1 MQKNLYIIS
10 DHNLWYGNTAAVSRM
25 NLYAKA
31 LVRGGDNVR
40 VFLISVQNYHIRKEF
55 VEVEKN
61 IYTHANE
68 VNSKGYKGNV
78 KRIIGNIKFAINL
91 GKTITSHNAYKVFLI
106 YPSLSL
112 SFTLVLFLLLKTKKY
127 SKLFF
132 EVNEIRKYLLNKST
146 VSIKGF
152 ILHHYIKT
160 KIHLY
165 ESIWAYSQG
174 LICISQNIA
183 TYVKK
188 INNNIIVI
196 PILSEVNKTF
206 TFTPKNKSKF
216 TILYSGYISVR
227 KENIDVFLRA
237 LQRLNTEKKLEWEF
251 ILCGKVELYDKMI
264 VEEFINEN
272 NLNSHVTYLGE
283 LTNKEVVELQRKAT
297 LLVLPRKNTLQN
309 YYGFSTKLA
318 EYAVSGTPILMT
330 NTGVVCD
337 YFKDN
342 YNCYMV
348 DGYTSDDFFNKLL
361 YIINQNEY
369 QYKRISENAYKT
381 AEEHFNYSNYSDALK
396 QFLQLENESPC

>member
-1 MQKNLYIIS
+1 MQRNLYIIS

-25 NLYAKA
+25 NLYSKA
-31 LVRGGDNVR
+31 LVSGGGDVR
-40 VFLISVQNYHIRKEF
+40 VYLVSVQNYHIRKEF

-78 KRIIGNIKFAINL
+78 KRIIGNIKFAIQFE
-91 GKTITSHNAYKVFLI
+91 KTITSHNAYKVFLI

-112 SFTLVLFLLLKTKKY
+112 SFTFIVFLLLKIKRY
-127 SKLFF
+127 NKLFF
-132 EVNEIRKYLLNKST
+132 EVNEIRRYLLDKPI

-152 ILHHYIKT
+152 ILHHYIKI
-160 KIHLY
+160 KIHVY

-206 TFTPKNKSKF
+206 TFTPKHNSKF

-237 LQRLNTEKKLEWEF
+237 LQRLNTETKLDWEF
-251 ILCGKVELYDKMI
+251 ILCGKVELYDKLI

-272 NLNSHVTYLGE
+272 NLNLRVTYLGE

-330 NTGVVCD
+330 NTGVVGD

-361 YIINQNEY
+361 FIINQSEDHY
-369 QYKRISENAYKT
+369 RKISENAYQT
-381 AEEHFNYSNYSDALK
+381 AVEHFNYLNYSDKLNH
-396 QFLQLENESPC
+396 FLQ